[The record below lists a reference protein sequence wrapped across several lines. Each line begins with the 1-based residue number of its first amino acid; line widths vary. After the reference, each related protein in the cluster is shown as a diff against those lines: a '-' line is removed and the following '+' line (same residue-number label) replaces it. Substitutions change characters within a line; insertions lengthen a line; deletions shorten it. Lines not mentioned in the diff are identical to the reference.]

1 MMKFKKILPLT
12 ILFLVFFCSIFT
24 TTAFADKTYTINKV
38 DIISNVNPDGSINI
52 SETRRYKFNGNF
64 HGCYIDINKKGFDTL
79 TDLKVQDLSLNK
91 QFSIR
96 SASDTQQ
103 YPEGKFE
110 VKESGGKYRITWY
123 FNETNTTKVYN
134 VTYKLSYPVKLYNDI
149 ADLNHIFIGTEWE
162 VPQEN
167 INIIVN
173 LPQKFNRNEVFIFG
187 HGPLDGKVEFK
198 DDTSVQYS
206 LARIAPKT
214 FLEARILFPPSFI
227 TNASIKINENA
238 RQKIMDEELNLAKKS
253 DEDRKLNDERLQ
265 NIIKGSIASLI
276 SSIILL
282 IISVVIIKKN
292 YKNKLPQILF
302 EGEYFRDF
310 PSDDTPGQ
318 AGYLINSVET
328 NLLSSTIL
336 DLKYKGY
343 IDIIQKEPTGI
354 GDKIGKFF
362 GMKDKSLIVQ
372 ITGKDLKDLTQ
383 SESVVYDL
391 VRDAV
396 QYEDGELRTYIKR
409 NQKDAYESKVAFI
422 ELLKS
427 EIEEK
432 SYFDSI
438 VILDGKTILILSLI
452 ILLFP
457 LSIFIIFK
465 FPFSFIFFLPL
476 LFYVLIRGSMKTRI
490 NSSKGT
496 EIKLKWKALKK
507 FMEDFS
513 ALKERELPEL
523 SVWERYLI
531 YATAFGVAEKLLKEL
546 KLVYPDFENTN
557 FYSNYYNMI
566 LVSSMLSSITSTI
579 QNPQV
584 SGSSIG
590 GGGGFSGGGGSGS
603 GGGGGGAF

>member
-1 MMKFKKILPLT
+1 MKLKKVIPLT
-12 ILFLVFFCSIFT
+12 ILFLVFFCGIFA

-38 DIISNVNPDGSINI
+38 DILSNVNPDGSLNI
-52 SETRRYKFNGNF
+52 SETRQYKFNGNF
-64 HGCYIDINKKGFDTL
+64 HGCYVDINKKGFDNL
-79 TDLKVQDLSLNK
+79 TDVQVEDLSANK
-91 QFSIR
+91 QFTLR
-96 SASDTQQ
+96 EASDTQQ

-110 VKESGGKYRITWY
+110 VKESNGKYRITWY
-123 FNETNTTKVYN
+123 FNETNTKKAYKI
-134 VTYKLSYPVKLYNDI
+134 TYKLSYPVKLYNDI
-149 ADLNHIFIGTEWE
+149 ADLNHMYIGTDWE

-167 INIIVN
+167 INILVK
-173 LPQKFNRNEVFIFG
+173 LPQKFNRNEVSIFG
-187 HGPLDGKVEFK
+187 HGPLDGKVVFK
-198 DDTSVQYS
+198 DDTTVQYS
-206 LARIAPKT
+206 LSHISPGT
-214 FLEARILFPPSFI
+214 FLEGRILFPSSFI
-227 TNASIKINENA
+227 TNTSIKINEDA
-238 RQKIMDEELNLAKKS
+238 RQKIMDEELNLAQKS
-253 DEDRKLNDERLQ
+253 DEERALKDKKTK
-265 NIIKGSIASLI
+265 NILYGSMVSLV

-282 IISVVIIKKN
+282 IISVIIIRKN
-292 YKNKLPQILF
+292 YKSKLPQVIF
-302 EGEYFRDF
+302 DGEYFRDF

-318 AGYLINSVET
+318 AGYLINSEDS

-343 IDIIQKEPTGI
+343 IDIIQKEQTGI

-372 ITGKDLKDLTQ
+372 ITGKDPADLTR
-383 SESVVYDL
+383 SESVMYDL
-391 VRDAV
+391 VRDANR
-396 QYEDGELRTYIKR
+396 YEDGELRTYIKK
-409 NQKDAYESKVAFI
+409 NQKDAYESKLAFI
-422 ELLKS
+422 ELIKY
-427 EIEEK
+427 EIDAK
-432 SYFDSI
+432 SYYNSI
-438 VILDGKTILILSLI
+438 VILSSKTILTLSLI

-465 FPFSFIFFLPL
+465 FPFSFFFFLPL
-476 LFYVLIRGSMKTRI
+476 LFYVIIRGSMKTRI
-490 NSSKGT
+490 NSRKGA

-523 SVWERYLI
+523 SMWERYLI

-566 LVSSMLSSITSTI
+566 LVSSMLNNITSTI
-579 QNPQV
+579 QNPEV
-584 SGSSIG
+584 SGSSVG